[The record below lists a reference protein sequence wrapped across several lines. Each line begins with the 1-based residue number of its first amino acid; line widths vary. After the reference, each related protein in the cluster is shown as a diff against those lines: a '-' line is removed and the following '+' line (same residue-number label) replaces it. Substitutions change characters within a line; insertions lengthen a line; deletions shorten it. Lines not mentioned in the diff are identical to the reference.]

1 MREEFKSFFMHL
13 FVKII
18 VILGA
23 ESKEREEFNCSGKV
37 PSGAEMKHSGADL
50 ELKRIRR
57 AI

>member
-1 MREEFKSFFMHL
+1 MH
-13 FVKII
+13 FYVKII

-23 ESKEREEFNCSGKV
+23 ESKEREEFKCLGKV
-37 PSGAEMKHSGADL
+37 PSDAEMKHSGADL